1 MSRTL
6 TTLMLAAVLGV
17 PLLFPPATLGAPR
30 LMERVVAVVNDEPI
44 LASEVDEQLAL
55 LAASRR
61 VDLADTAVVA
71 EARKEILSQLIEER
85 LIIDYA
91 GKKGIIVTDDQ
102 IEPQVQA
109 SIDEVK
115 ARVGSE
121 EKFQEELAR
130 EGMTLDSLRERYRQD
145 MRKEAMAQRIIE
157 REIRSK
163 VKVTD
168 ADVDTFFRNNK
179 DQLPVKPATYEL
191 AHILVIP
198 RPDASRQAA
207 ARARAEKALS
217 RLNAGES
224 WDKVCAEMSE
234 DPSSA
239 ANGGML
245 GEAKVGDFDPA
256 FEAAISDIEPGQRT
270 GIVETAAGF
279 HVIELLSR
287 QGITYQARHILL
299 LAQPSPEDVGKAIE
313 RVGKIRAEARAGADW
328 DALVRANT
336 DDLST
341 RETGGKLGEVPA
353 SRLGRSYT
361 AALDSLKVGGV
372 SEAIQGPT
380 GFHIFKLLGRSE
392 GGAYQY
398 ADIKEQLTN
407 MLTQRKLAEAYEA
420 WMVTL
425 RKDAFIELKTP

>member
-1 MSRTL
+1 MSRIL
-6 TTLMLAAVLGV
+6 TVLMLVAA
-17 PLLFPPATLGAPR
+17 TGAPFFPHAVMAASR
-30 LMERVVAVVNDEPI
+30 TVERVVAVVNDEPI

-71 EARKEILSQLIEER
+71 EARREILDQLIEER

-91 GKKGIIVTDDQ
+91 GKKGITVTDDQ

-121 EKFQEELAR
+121 EKFLEELER
-130 EGMTLDSLRERYRQD
+130 EGMTLEALRDRYRQD

-168 ADVDTFFRNNK
+168 ADVDTFFKNNK
-179 DQLPVKPATYEL
+179 DQLPVKPATFEL
-191 AHILVIP
+191 AHILVVP
-198 RPDASRQAA
+198 RPDESRRAA
-207 ARARAEKALS
+207 ARGRADKALL

-224 WDKVCAEMSE
+224 WDKVCAEVSE
-234 DPSSA
+234 DQNSA
-239 ANGGML
+239 ARGGAL
-245 GEAKVGDFDPA
+245 GEASVGDFDPT
-256 FEAAISDIEPGQRT
+256 FEAAITDLEPGQRT
-270 GIVETAAGF
+270 GVVETSAGF
-279 HVIELLSR
+279 HVIELISR

-299 LAQPSPEDVGKAIE
+299 LAQPSPEDVGKAIN
-313 RVGKIRAEARAGADW
+313 RVGRIRAEAHAGADW
-328 DALVRANT
+328 AALVLANS
-336 DDLST
+336 DD
-341 RETGGKLGEVPA
+341 TGTCDKGGDLGEVPA

-361 AALDSLKVGGV
+361 EALDSLQVGGI
-372 SEAIQGPT
+372 SEVIQGPT
-380 GFHIFKLLGRSE
+380 GFHIFKLLGRSD

-398 ADIKEQLTN
+398 AEIKEQLTN
-407 MLTQRKLAEAYEA
+407 MLTQQKLAEAYET
-420 WMVTL
+420 WMVAL